1 MSEDKFKA
9 LEKMFNDAVMEWNV
23 KINLI
28 SRRKSN
34 TYDLIEDSKA
44 FLDYI
49 DFKPGLEV
57 MDLGTGGGFPGIV
70 IKIYHPEVHLT
81 LVDSI
86 AKKIRAVSDIILKL
100 GLKNTDAVYIRAEDM
115 SKQQGFKQKF
125 DYIVARSV
133 ATLDDLVKW
142 SRNIIKPGG
151 KLLTLKGPN
160 ITEELLRTKRFKYVK
175 NMDVTVK
182 NERKMV
188 KVEFV

>member
-1 MSEDKFKA
+1 MNEDKFKA
-9 LEKMFNDAVMEWNV
+9 IEKMFNDAVMEWNTKV
-23 KINLI
+23 NLV
-28 SRRKSN
+28 SRRKTN
-34 TYDLIEDSKA
+34 VYDLIEDSRA

-49 DFKPGLEV
+49 GFRPGLEV

-70 IKIYHPEVHLT
+70 IKIHHPEIHVT

-86 AKKIRAVSDIILKL
+86 TKKIRAVSDILVRL
-100 GLKNTDAVYIRAEDM
+100 GLKDIDAVYARAEDM
-115 SKQQGFKQKF
+115 SKKAEYRQNF

-142 SRNIIKPGG
+142 SKNIIKPGG
-151 KLLTLKGPN
+151 KLLTLKGVN
-160 ITEELLRTKRFKYVK
+160 ITEELLRTKRFKCVK
-175 NMDVTVK
+175 NIDVTVK

>member
-1 MSEDKFKA
+1 MGEEDQPA
-9 LEKMFNDAVMEWNV
+9 QEKMFNDAVMEWNE
-23 KINLI
+23 KINLV

-34 TYDLIEDSKA
+34 VYDLIEDSRE
-44 FLDYI
+44 FMDYI
-49 DFKPGLEV
+49 NFTPGLEV

-70 IKIYHPEVHLT
+70 IKIHHPEIHLT
-81 LVDSI
+81 LVDSA

-100 GLKNTDAVYIRAEDM
+100 GLKNTDALYSRAEEM
-115 SKQQGFKQKF
+115 AKLPEYKQKF

-142 SRNIIKPGG
+142 SKGIIKPSG
-151 KLLTLKGPN
+151 KLLTLKGQD
-160 ITEELLRTKRFKYVK
+160 ITEELLRTKRLKYVK
-175 NMDVTVK
+175 NTDVTIK